1 MKIAIGLGTFAFVL
15 ALGAAGA
22 QAADVES
29 VAEES
34 FDWSGFYVG
43 IHGGYGQGKSKYS
56 YEGHTEYWDD
66 NLTDP
71 TAPGDPGYGTGDTLQ
86 LYPEFSNEHSGGNSQ
101 DLSGAFGGAQI
112 GYNLQLSSLVI
123 GAVADISAAD
133 FESDTANITI
143 GDSGNFG
150 SGSDFSVS
158 SKVDWF
164 GTIRGRAGIALDK
177 VLFYGTGGLAYGRVK
192 TSYDYSVDGDDYS
205 GSTSATKW
213 GWTAGGGVEFALTR
227 NITLGTEYLYVDL
240 GKSDVL
246 DGSHE
251 IDRVDHV
258 NGGVWTGYSG
268 YYLDSMSAETQFHT
282 VRATLNY
289 KF

>member
-1 MKIAIGLGTFAFVL
+1 MKTAVSVGTFAFVL

-29 VAEES
+29 AAEES

-43 IHGGYGQGKSKYS
+43 VHGGYGQGKSEYS

-86 LYPEFSNEHSGGNSQ
+86 LYPELSDEYRGGNEQ
-101 DLSGAFGGAQI
+101 DLDGAFGGAQI
-112 GYNLQLSSLVI
+112 GYNFQYSNFVI

-133 FESDTANITI
+133 LKSDSANIAI
-143 GDSGNFG
+143 GDGG
-150 SGSDFSVS
+150 DFSVS

-164 GTIRGRAGIALDK
+164 GTIRGRAGIAWDE

-192 TSYDYSVDGDDYS
+192 SSYDYNVNGDDYS

-213 GWTAGGGVEFALTR
+213 GWTVGGGIEYALTR

-240 GKSDVL
+240 GKSDV
-246 DGSHE
+246 
-251 IDRVDHV
+251 IDESRQIDSVDHV
-258 NGGVWTGYSG
+258 NGGGVWTGFTG
-268 YYLDSMSAETQFHT
+268 GYLDSLSAKTQFHT
-282 VRATLNY
+282 IRASLNY

>member
-1 MKIAIGLGTFAFVL
+1 MKISTSLGTFAFVL

-29 VAEES
+29 ASEES

-43 IHGGYGQGKSKYS
+43 VHGGYGQGKSEYS

-86 LYPEFSNEHSGGNSQ
+86 LYPELSNVLSGGNKQ

-112 GYNLQLSSLVI
+112 GYNLQYSSFVI

-133 FESDTANITI
+133 FDGDTANIAI
-143 GDSGNFG
+143 GDGG
-150 SGSDFSVS
+150 DFSVS

-164 GTIRGRAGIALDK
+164 GTIRGRAGLAWDE

-213 GWTAGGGVEFALTR
+213 GWTVGGGIEFALTR

-240 GKSDVL
+240 GKSDV
-246 DGSHE
+246 
-251 IDRVDHV
+251 IDDSRQVDYVDHV
-258 NGGVWTGYSG
+258 NGGGVWTGYTAG
-268 YYLDSMSAETQFHT
+268 YLDSLSAKTQFHT
-282 VRATLNY
+282 VKASLNY